1 MKLKLKTMIKKKEKK
16 RKEINWYEKK
26 GLNKI
31 KVRFF

>member
-1 MKLKLKTMIKKKEKK
+1 MKLKLKILIKIKEKK
-16 RKEINWYEKK
+16 RSKLYEKK